1 MVHLQDKGNIAL
13 EKNWLADTLPAYE
26 LSSTDDLWNDRGM
39 RNPDAT
45 THPTSGPAVTPGH
58 TPVRLGKIRRM
69 APAMRRQIL
78 LERATAFFAEHGMSA
93 PTRAL
98 ADACGVAQRLLYR
111 YFPSKAGL
119 LGEIYEQAILGP
131 FKAVWLIR
139 LADRSVSIER
149 RIGTF
154 YEDYYQTV
162 LSRRWIR
169 LFLFGGLDG
178 GNMAPAYIDQIIK
191 QLVEVVVC
199 EAAHSSGV
207 ALPQTPALRHELGW
221 LLHGAVSHLAIRQ
234 HVYDA
239 SQSVPPADIL
249 AIQITAFLHGLPAA
263 AALARIQ
270 EANSAPKPASAFK
283 SSVYD

>member
-1 MVHLQDKGNIAL
+1 MRKP
-13 EKNWLADTLPAYE
+13 ELPTQSLLPPAAAPG
-26 LSSTDDLWNDRGM
+26 LTNGGRGK
-39 RNPDAT
+39 T
-45 THPTSGPAVTPGH
+45 
-58 TPVRLGKIRRM
+58 RRM
-69 APAMRRQIL
+69 APALRRQIL
-78 LERATAFFAEHGMSA
+78 LERATVFFAEHGMSA

-119 LGEIYEQAILGP
+119 LSEIYEQAILGP

-139 LADRSVSIER
+139 LADRSVSIEQ

-199 EAAHSSGV
+199 EAAHSSDV
-207 ALPQTPALRHELGW
+207 ALPQTPALRHEMGW

-234 HVYDA
+234 HVYGA
-239 SQSVPPADIL
+239 SQSVPTADIL
-249 AIQITAFLHGLPAA
+249 AIQIAAFLHGLPAA
-263 AALARIQ
+263 ASLARAQ
-270 EANSAPKPASAFK
+270 EAILAPEPHISLK